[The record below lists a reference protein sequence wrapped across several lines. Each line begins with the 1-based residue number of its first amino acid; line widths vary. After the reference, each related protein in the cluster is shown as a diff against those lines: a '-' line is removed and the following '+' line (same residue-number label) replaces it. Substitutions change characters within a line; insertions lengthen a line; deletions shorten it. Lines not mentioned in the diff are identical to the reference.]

1 LTRIAVGTGV
11 SPGVAVGAAVLL
23 DPASGPPR
31 ERALPAGRG
40 PDAEIEAFATA
51 RAVAAEELASLQARL
66 AASLGASYAAILD
79 AQILVL
85 SDPAL
90 VVEAERQIREE
101 AVTAAWAVHTII
113 AGYLERFAAIEDG
126 YLRDRGADLKDLE
139 RRLLRALSAPSGN
152 GDRPPV
158 PGPAILVGRTIGPS
172 DAVALAREG
181 VVGLAA
187 DLGGPTSHIAILA
200 KAFGVPAVVGL
211 GDLAS
216 STRDGET
223 LLVDGD
229 RGVVIVDPA
238 ASDVEDATRRADAQ
252 HLRESAWV
260 SAKDLPAVTRDGIE
274 VTLRANVEFLEEAA
288 AAIRFG
294 AAGIGLYRSEFL
306 FVATAPDLP
315 TEEEQ
320 LDTYRQLAQRVA
332 PHPVVIRTLD
342 LGGEKYFHDVLER
355 AEPNPVLGLRGLRLC
370 LRRPE
375 LFRPQLRALLRA
387 AAGADLRVLLPLVTT
402 PGEVREVRR
411 LLAREAEDLQSK
423 KIPCRPNVSLGVM
436 IETPAAAGIADLLA
450 READFLSVGTND
462 LIQYALAVDRGNPSV
477 AALYDPLHPSILR
490 MLRFV
495 LKAGEMQGV
504 PVSLCGEM
512 AADPALVPVLVGLGF
527 RELSCPPRAIPPV
540 RDAVRA
546 QVASDAKVWEKEQET

>member
-1 LTRIAVGTGV
+1 MARITVGTGV
-11 SPGVAVGAAVLL
+11 SPGVAVGSAIRL
-23 DPASGPPR
+23 DPGAGAPR
-31 ERALPAGRG
+31 ERALGAGRSPEG
-40 PDAEIEAFATA
+40 EIEAFAAA
-51 RAVAAEELASLQARL
+51 RVVAAGELAVLQARL

-79 AQILVL
+79 AQILLVD
-85 SDPAL
+85 DPAL
-90 VVEAERQIREE
+90 VVETERLIREE
-101 AVTAAWAVHTII
+101 GVTAGWALHAVI
-113 AGYLERFAAIEDG
+113 AGYLERFAAIEDR

-139 RRLLRALSAPSGN
+139 RRLLRALSSPGSETEAPAASG
-152 GDRPPV
+152 PS
-158 PGPAILVGRTIGPS
+158 ILVGHTIGPS

-187 DLGGPTSHIAILA
+187 DLGGPTSHTAILA

-211 GDLAS
+211 GDLAAQA
-216 STRDGET
+216 TEGET

-229 RGVVIVDPA
+229 RGLVIVDP
-238 ASDVEDATRRADAQ
+238 SGGDVEEARRRSDASR
-252 HLRESAWV
+252 LRESAWV
-260 SAKDLPAVTRDGIE
+260 SARELPAVTRDGVE

-288 AAIRFG
+288 AAMRFG

-306 FVATAPDLP
+306 YVATAPDLP
-315 TEEEQ
+315 SEEEQ
-320 LDTYRQLAQRVA
+320 LHTYRELAARVA

-387 AAGADLRVLLPLVTT
+387 AAGADLRILLPMVTT
-402 PGEVREVRR
+402 PAEVREVRR
-411 LLAREAEDLQSK
+411 LLDRESDDLRSRG
-423 KIPCRPNVSLGVM
+423 IPCRPNVTLGVM

-477 AALYDPLHPSILR
+477 APIYDPLHPAILR
-490 MLRFV
+490 LLRFV
-495 LKAGEMQGV
+495 LRAGAAAGV

-512 AADPALVPVLVGLGF
+512 AADPALTPVLLGLGF

-546 QVASDAKVWEKEQET
+546 LVAADAAVWEREQDA

>member
-11 SPGVAVGAAVLL
+11 SPGVAVGVATLL
-23 DPASGPPR
+23 VPTSGPPR
-31 ERALPAGRG
+31 ERALAADRAPQ
-40 PDAEIEAFATA
+40 AEIEAFAAA
-51 RAVAAEELASLQARL
+51 RAVAAEELAALQARL

-79 AQILVL
+79 AQILLL

-90 VVEAERQIREE
+90 VVEAERRIREE
-101 AVTAAWAVHTII
+101 GVTAAWAVHAII
-113 AGYLERFAAIEDG
+113 GGYLEHFAAMEDG
-126 YLRDRGADLKDLE
+126 YLKDRGADLKDLE
-139 RRLLRALSAPSGN
+139 HRLLRALCSPKGAEPA
-152 GDRPPV
+152 V
-158 PGPAILVGRTIGPS
+158 PAGPAILVGRTIGPS

-187 DLGGPTSHIAILA
+187 DLGGPTSHTAILA

-216 STRDGET
+216 QAQDGDT

-229 RGVVIVDPA
+229 RGVVIVAPTED
-238 ASDVEDATRRADAQ
+238 DVEDARRRADAKN
-252 HLRESAWV
+252 LRESAWI
-260 SAKDLPAVTRDGIE
+260 SAKDLPAVTRDGVE
-274 VTLRANVEFLEEAA
+274 VTLRANIEFLEEAA
-288 AAIRFG
+288 AAMRFG

-306 FVATAPDLP
+306 FVATAPAFP
-315 TEEEQ
+315 TEDEQ

-332 PHPVVIRTLD
+332 PYPVVIRTLD

-387 AAGADLRVLLPLVTT
+387 AAGADLRILLPLVTS
-402 PGEVREVRR
+402 PGEIREVRR
-411 LLAREAEDLQSK
+411 LLEREAEDLQAK
-423 KIPCRPNVSLGVM
+423 RIPHRAGVPLGAM

-450 READFLSVGTND
+450 RDADFLSVGTND

-477 AALYDPLHPSILR
+477 AALYDPLHPAILR

-495 LKAGEMQGV
+495 LRAGAQRGV

-527 RELSCPPRAIPPV
+527 RELSVPPRAIPPV

-546 QVASDAKVWEKEQET
+546 QVAADAGVWEKEQEA

>member
-1 LTRIAVGTGV
+1 MTRIAVGTGV
-11 SPGVAVGAAVLL
+11 SPGVAVGVATLL
-23 DPASGPPR
+23 VPASGPPR
-31 ERALPAGRG
+31 ERALAADRAPQ
-40 PDAEIEAFATA
+40 AEIEAFAAA
-51 RAVAAEELASLQARL
+51 RAVAAEELAALQARL

-79 AQILVL
+79 AQILLL

-90 VVEAERQIREE
+90 VVEAERRIREE
-101 AVTAAWAVHTII
+101 GVTAAWAVHAII
-113 AGYLERFAAIEDG
+113 GGYLEHFAAMEDG
-126 YLRDRGADLKDLE
+126 YLKDRGADLKDLE
-139 RRLLRALSAPSGN
+139 HRLLRALCSPKGAEPA
-152 GDRPPV
+152 V
-158 PGPAILVGRTIGPS
+158 PAGPAILVGRTIGPS

-187 DLGGPTSHIAILA
+187 DLGGPTSHTAILA

-216 STRDGET
+216 QAQDGDT

-229 RGVVIVDPA
+229 RGVVIVAPTED
-238 ASDVEDATRRADAQ
+238 DVEDARRRADAKN
-252 HLRESAWV
+252 LRESAWI
-260 SAKDLPAVTRDGIE
+260 SAKDLPAVTRDGVE
-274 VTLRANVEFLEEAA
+274 VTLRANIEFLEEAA
-288 AAIRFG
+288 AAMRFG

-306 FVATAPDLP
+306 FVATAPAFP
-315 TEEEQ
+315 TEDEQ

-332 PHPVVIRTLD
+332 PYPVVIRTLD

-387 AAGADLRVLLPLVTT
+387 AAGADLRILLPLVTS
-402 PGEVREVRR
+402 PGEIREVRR
-411 LLAREAEDLQSK
+411 LLEREAEDLQAK
-423 KIPCRPNVSLGVM
+423 RIPHRAGVPLGAM

-450 READFLSVGTND
+450 RDADFLSVGTND

-477 AALYDPLHPSILR
+477 AALYDPLHPAILR

-495 LKAGEMQGV
+495 LRAAAQRGV

-527 RELSCPPRAIPPV
+527 RELSVPPRAIPPV

-546 QVASDAKVWEKEQET
+546 QVAADAGVWEKEQEA